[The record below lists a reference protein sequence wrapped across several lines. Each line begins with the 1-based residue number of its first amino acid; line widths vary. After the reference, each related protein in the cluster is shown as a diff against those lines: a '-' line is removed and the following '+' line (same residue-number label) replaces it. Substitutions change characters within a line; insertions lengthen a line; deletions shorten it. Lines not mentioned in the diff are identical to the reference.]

1 MKKLFVGLF
10 CRGFDDFRDR
20 HPPNRSCQNPTSRR
34 QTSQIPVPFFADF
47 LGLFTRL
54 AQLKQKLQTDSRDE

>member
-10 CRGFDDFRDR
+10 RRGFGDFRGR
-20 HPPNRSCQNPTSRR
+20 HPPNHSCQNPTSRR

-47 LGLFTRL
+47 LGLSTIL
-54 AQLKQKLQTDSRDE
+54 HQLR